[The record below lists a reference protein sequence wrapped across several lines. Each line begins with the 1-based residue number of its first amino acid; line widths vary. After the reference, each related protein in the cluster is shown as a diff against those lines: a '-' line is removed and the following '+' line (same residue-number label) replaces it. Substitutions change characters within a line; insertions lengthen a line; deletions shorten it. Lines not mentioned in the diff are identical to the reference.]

1 MSVGW
6 TPSQAELLSSATAGN
21 SIGKHSRAV
30 IGPGTECALVVICP
44 RLWYRQSQGSR
55 AVLHHSPW
63 GMIFP
68 PGRLLSVQEEDA
80 FPESYFD
87 ASASVKSRL
96 LLCWLNETLLA

>member
-30 IGPGTECALVVICP
+30 IGPGTECALVIIYP
-44 RLWYRQSQGSR
+44 RLWYRQSQSSG

-87 ASASVKSRL
+87 AVCICKIKTIALLVK
-96 LLCWLNETLLA
+96 